1 MILVDT
7 SIWVDHLKNG
17 NHVLFGLLDA
27 GQVLMHPF
35 VIGELALGGLYRY
48 PEAMNDVEKLPSAVV
63 ADDREVLHLIATVD
77 LANSGIG
84 YADAHLLASTLL
96 QPGTSLWTRDKK
108 LHAIASR
115 RGMAAIL

>member
-7 SIWVDHLKNG
+7 SIWVDHLRKG
-17 NHVLFGLLDA
+17 NQVLFGLLDA

-35 VIGELALGGLYRY
+35 VLGELALGGLYRY
-48 PEAMNDVEKLPSAVV
+48 REAMRDVEKLPSAVV
-63 ADDREVLHLIATVD
+63 AHDIEVLHLIVSAD

-84 YADAHLLASTLL
+84 YADTHLLASTLL

-108 LHAIASR
+108 LHATANR
-115 RGMAAIL
+115 HRVALVL